1 MLQFQKAKESDF
13 TRIQAFYWD
22 VLGACRSAERL
33 YRKCGFQF
41 VEAKNMYYEDT
52 GWTEYKLFELNL

>member
-33 YRKCGFQF
+33 YRKCGFQL
-41 VEAKNMYYEDT
+41 VVSN
-52 GWTEYKLFELNL
+52 KL